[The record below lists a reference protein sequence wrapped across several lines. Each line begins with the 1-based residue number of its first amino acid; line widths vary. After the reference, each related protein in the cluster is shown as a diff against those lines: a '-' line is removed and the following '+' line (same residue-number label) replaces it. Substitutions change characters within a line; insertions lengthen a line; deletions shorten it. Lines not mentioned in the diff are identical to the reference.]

1 MPTHATLGK
10 VLASRMR
17 AALLQMAAMLPAS
30 NFRAMAMVSPHF
42 RVAVMGDAHGDF
54 LDGECKVLER
64 VAKPDLFL
72 AVGDFANEDAAIIR
86 RVAAATKHLSGAAH
100 VILGNH
106 DAWRSSRTGTVSE
119 TLRHIRDAVS
129 PDLDVAYR
137 RVEVPS
143 ATGVFSVVGARPLS
157 WGGGIQATTKKSWA
171 LLKELYGVSTP
182 EESTGVITDAL
193 LGAVGP
199 AIVVAHQG
207 PAGLGEEAASICGK
221 DWTPQPAGGDF
232 GDDDLSECIAS
243 ARAVGVPLCCF
254 GHMHA
259 PLRHGGRRKMV
270 CEREGT
276 VYVNAAEVPRHRTA
290 VEGVDFHYT
299 IVDFGPGD
307 RVGRVAG
314 VWLNERAGLVDEE
327 ELWKRVE

>member
-1 MPTHATLGK
+1 MRRIAAAT
-10 VLASRMR
+10 
-17 AALLQMAAMLPAS
+17 MAAMLPAS
-30 NFRAMAMVSPHF
+30 KNFRAMAMKPQF

-54 LDGECKVLER
+54 LDGECAVLER

-72 AVGDFANEDAAIIR
+72 AVGDFANEEATIIK
-86 RVAAATKHLSGAAH
+86 RVAAATKDLSGAAH
-100 VILGNH
+100 LILGNH

-119 TLRHIRDAVS
+119 TLRDIRDAVS

-157 WGGGIQATTKKSWA
+157 WGGGIKATTKKSWA

-193 LGAVGP
+193 LGAIGP

-207 PAGLGEEAASICGK
+207 PAGLGEAAGDICGR
-221 DWTPQPAGGDF
+221 DWTPESADF
-232 GDDDLSECIAS
+232 GDNDLRDCIAS

-270 CEREGT
+270 SESDGT

-307 RVGRVAG
+307 RVDRVAG

-327 ELWKRVE
+327 ELWKRV

>member
-1 MPTHATLGK
+1 
-10 VLASRMR
+10 MR
-17 AALLQMAAMLPAS
+17 RVSVAAMAAMLPA
-30 NFRAMAMVSPHF
+30 NFRTMAMKSHF

-54 LDGECKVLER
+54 LDGECAVLER

-72 AVGDFANEDAAIIR
+72 AVGDFNNEDVAIIK

-100 VILGNH
+100 LILGNH

-119 TLRHIRDAVS
+119 TLRAIRDAVS

-157 WGGGIQATTKKSWA
+157 WGGGIKATTKKSWA

-182 EESTGVITDAL
+182 EESTGVITNAL

-207 PAGLGEEAASICGK
+207 PAGLGEDAGAICGR
-221 DWTPQPAGGDF
+221 DWTPQAADF
-232 GDDDLSECIAS
+232 GDDDLRDSLAS
-243 ARAVGVPLCCF
+243 ARSVGIPCCCF

-259 PLRHGGRRKMV
+259 PLRHGGRRRMV

-276 VYVNAAEVPRHRTA
+276 VYVNAAEVPRHRQSTN
-290 VEGVDFHYT
+290 GIDFHYT

-307 RVGRVAG
+307 RVNRVAG
-314 VWLNERAGLVDEE
+314 VWLSEEAGLVDEE
-327 ELWKRVE
+327 VLWRRE

>member
-1 MPTHATLGK
+1 
-10 VLASRMR
+10 
-17 AALLQMAAMLPAS
+17 MAAMLPAS
-30 NFRAMAMVSPHF
+30 NNFRAMAMKPNF
-42 RVAVMGDAHGDF
+42 RVAVLGDAHGDF
-54 LDGECKVLER
+54 LTGECAVLER

-72 AVGDFANEDAAIIR
+72 AVGDFDNESLDIIR
-86 RVAAATKHLSGAAH
+86 RVAAATKDLSGAAH
-100 VILGNH
+100 LILGNH

-119 TLRHIRDAVS
+119 TLRAIRDAVS

-157 WGGGIQATTKKSWA
+157 WGGGLAATTKKSWA

-221 DWTPQPAGGDF
+221 DWVQPYSDF
-232 GDDDLSECIAS
+232 GDDDLRDSLAS
-243 ARAVGVPLCCF
+243 ARSVGIPLVCF

-259 PLRHGGRRKMV
+259 PLRHGGRRLMV

-276 VYVNAAEVPRHRTA
+276 VYVNAAEVPRHRQSTT
-290 VEGVDFHYT
+290 GVDFHYT

-307 RVGRVAG
+307 RVNRVAG
-314 VWLNERAGLVDEE
+314 VWLSEEAGLVDEE
-327 ELWKRVE
+327 VLWRRE

>member
-1 MPTHATLGK
+1 M
-10 VLASRMR
+10 
-17 AALLQMAAMLPAS
+17 
-30 NFRAMAMVSPHF
+30 
-42 RVAVMGDAHGDF
+42 
-54 LDGECKVLER
+54 
-64 VAKPDLFL
+64 
-72 AVGDFANEDAAIIR
+72 
-86 RVAAATKHLSGAAH
+86 
-100 VILGNH
+100 
-106 DAWRSSRTGTVSE
+106 
-119 TLRHIRDAVS
+119 
-129 PDLDVAYR
+129 AYR
-137 RVEVPS
+137 RVDVPS

-207 PAGLGEEAASICGK
+207 PAGLGEDAGAICGR
-221 DWTPQPAGGDF
+221 DWTPQAADF
-232 GDDDLSECIAS
+232 GDDDLLDCITS

-259 PLRHGGRRKMV
+259 PLRHGGRRRMV

-307 RVGRVAG
+307 RVDRVAG

-327 ELWKRVE
+327 ELWKREE

>member
-1 MPTHATLGK
+1 
-10 VLASRMR
+10 
-17 AALLQMAAMLPAS
+17 MLPAS
-30 NFRAMAMVSPHF
+30 SFRAMAMKPNF
-42 RVAVMGDAHGDF
+42 RVAVLGDAHGDF
-54 LDGECKVLER
+54 LSSECAVLER

-72 AVGDFANEDAAIIR
+72 AVGDFNNEELDIIK
-86 RVAAATKHLSGAAH
+86 RVASATKDLSGAAH
-100 VILGNH
+100 LILGNH
-106 DAWRSSRTGTVSE
+106 DAWRSSRTGAVSE
-119 TLRHIRDAVS
+119 TLRAIRDAVS

-157 WGGGIQATTKKSWA
+157 WGGGIKATTKKSWA

-221 DWTPQPAGGDF
+221 DWMQPYSDF
-232 GDDDLSECIAS
+232 GDDDLRDSLAS
-243 ARAVGVPLCCF
+243 ARSVGIPLVCF

-259 PLRHGGRRKMV
+259 PLRHGGRRLMV

-276 VYVNAAEVPRHRTA
+276 VYVNAAEVPRHRQSTT
-290 VEGVDFHYT
+290 GVDFHYT

-307 RVGRVAG
+307 RVNRVAG
-314 VWLNERAGLVDEE
+314 VWLSEEAGLVDEE
-327 ELWKRVE
+327 VLWRRE

>member
-1 MPTHATLGK
+1 
-10 VLASRMR
+10 MR
-17 AALLQMAAMLPAS
+17 TVIKMAAMLPSAV
-30 NFRAMAMVSPHF
+30 AMVRPNF

-54 LDGECKVLER
+54 LDGECAVLER

-72 AVGDFANEDAAIIR
+72 VVGDFANEDAAIIK

-100 VILGNH
+100 LILGNH

-119 TLRHIRDAVS
+119 TLRAIRDAVS

-137 RVEVPS
+137 RVDVPS

-157 WGGGIQATTKKSWA
+157 WGGGIKATTKKSWA

-193 LGAVGP
+193 LGAIGP

-207 PAGLGEEAASICGK
+207 PAGLGEAAGDICGR
-221 DWTPQPAGGDF
+221 DWTPESADF
-232 GDDDLSECIAS
+232 GDNDLRDCIAS

-270 CEREGT
+270 SESDGT

-307 RVGRVAG
+307 RVDRVAG

-327 ELWKRVE
+327 ELWKRGE

>member
-1 MPTHATLGK
+1 
-10 VLASRMR
+10 MR
-17 AALLQMAAMLPAS
+17 RVSVAAMAAMLPAS
-30 NFRAMAMVSPHF
+30 PNFRAMAMKPNF
-42 RVAVMGDAHGDF
+42 RVAVLGDAHGDF
-54 LDGECKVLER
+54 LAGECAVLER

-72 AVGDFANEDAAIIR
+72 GVGDFNNEELDIIR
-86 RVAAATKHLSGAAH
+86 RVAAATKDLSGAAH
-100 VILGNH
+100 LILGNH

-119 TLRHIRDAVS
+119 TLRAIRDAVS

-157 WGGGIQATTKKSWA
+157 WGGGIKATTKKSWA

-221 DWTPQPAGGDF
+221 DWTATAAGARQCGNQPVLRASSANLISTQISVMMTCGIALRRLGPLACPF
-232 GDDDLSECIAS
+232 AALGTCTLLSGTGADDAWSAS
-243 ARAVGVPLCCF
+243 ARALY
-254 GHMHA
+254 M
-259 PLRHGGRRKMV
+259 
-270 CEREGT
+270 
-276 VYVNAAEVPRHRTA
+276 
-290 VEGVDFHYT
+290 
-299 IVDFGPGD
+299 
-307 RVGRVAG
+307 
-314 VWLNERAGLVDEE
+314 
-327 ELWKRVE
+327 

>member
-1 MPTHATLGK
+1 
-10 VLASRMR
+10 MR

>member
-1 MPTHATLGK
+1 M
-10 VLASRMR
+10 
-17 AALLQMAAMLPAS
+17 
-30 NFRAMAMVSPHF
+30 
-42 RVAVMGDAHGDF
+42 
-54 LDGECKVLER
+54 
-64 VAKPDLFL
+64 
-72 AVGDFANEDAAIIR
+72 
-86 RVAAATKHLSGAAH
+86 
-100 VILGNH
+100 
-106 DAWRSSRTGTVSE
+106 
-119 TLRHIRDAVS
+119 
-129 PDLDVAYR
+129 AYR
-137 RVEVPS
+137 RVDVPS

-207 PAGLGEEAASICGK
+207 PAGLGEDAGAICGR
-221 DWTPQPAGGDF
+221 DWTPQAADF
-232 GDDDLSECIAS
+232 GDDDLLDCITS

-259 PLRHGGRRKMV
+259 PLRHGGRRRMV

-276 VYVNAAEVPRHRTA
+276 VYVNAAEVPRHRDSSA
-290 VEGVDFHYT
+290 NGKDFHYT

-307 RVGRVAG
+307 RVDRVAG

-327 ELWKRVE
+327 ELWKRPVE

>member
-1 MPTHATLGK
+1 
-10 VLASRMR
+10 
-17 AALLQMAAMLPAS
+17 
-30 NFRAMAMVSPHF
+30 MAMKPNF
-42 RVAVMGDAHGDF
+42 RVAVLGDAHGDF
-54 LDGECKVLER
+54 LDGECAVLER

-72 AVGDFANEDAAIIR
+72 AVGDFNNEDLDIIR
-86 RVAAATKHLSGAAH
+86 RVVAATKDLSGAAH
-100 VILGNH
+100 LILGNH

-119 TLRHIRDAVS
+119 TLRAIRDAVS

-157 WGGGIQATTKKSWA
+157 WGGGLAATTKKSWA
-171 LLKELYGVSTP
+171 LLKDLYGVSTP
-182 EESTGVITDAL
+182 EESTAVVTDAL

-221 DWTPQPAGGDF
+221 DWMQPYSDF
-232 GDDDLSECIAS
+232 GDDDLRDSLAS
-243 ARAVGVPLCCF
+243 ARSVGIPLVCF

-259 PLRHGGRRKMV
+259 PLRPGGRRRLV

-276 VYVNAAEVPRHRTA
+276 VYVNAAEVPRHRDSSA
-290 VEGVDFHYT
+290 NGKDFHYT

-307 RVGRVAG
+307 RVDRVAG
-314 VWLNERAGLVDEE
+314 VWLSERDGLVDEE
-327 ELWKRVE
+327 VLWRRGD

>member
-1 MPTHATLGK
+1 
-10 VLASRMR
+10 MR
-17 AALLQMAAMLPAS
+17 AALLHMAALLPAS

-54 LDGECKVLER
+54 LDGECAVLER

-72 AVGDFANEDAAIIR
+72 AVGDFNNEELDIIR

-100 VILGNH
+100 LILGNH

-119 TLRHIRDAVS
+119 TLRAIRDAVS
-129 PDLDVAYR
+129 PELDVAYR

-157 WGGGIQATTKKSWA
+157 WGGGLAATTKKSWA

-221 DWTPQPAGGDF
+221 DWTETAADF
-232 GDDDLSECIAS
+232 GDDDLHDCLAS
-243 ARAVGVPLCCF
+243 ARSVGMPPVLCCF
-254 GHMHA
+254 GHMHR
-259 PLRHGGRRKMV
+259 PH
-270 CEREGT
+270 
-276 VYVNAAEVPRHRTA
+276 
-290 VEGVDFHYT
+290 
-299 IVDFGPGD
+299 
-307 RVGRVAG
+307 
-314 VWLNERAGLVDEE
+314 
-327 ELWKRVE
+327 

>member
-1 MPTHATLGK
+1 
-10 VLASRMR
+10 MR

-307 RVGRVAG
+307 RVDRVAG

-327 ELWKRVE
+327 ELWKRV

>member
-1 MPTHATLGK
+1 
-10 VLASRMR
+10 
-17 AALLQMAAMLPAS
+17 MAAMLPAS
-30 NFRAMAMVSPHF
+30 PNFRAMAMKPNF
-42 RVAVMGDAHGDF
+42 RVAVLGDAHGDF
-54 LDGECKVLER
+54 LDGECAVLER

-72 AVGDFANEDAAIIR
+72 AVGDFDNEGLAIIR
-86 RVAAATKHLSGAAH
+86 RVAAATKDLSGAAH
-100 VILGNH
+100 LILGNH

-119 TLRHIRDAVS
+119 TLRAIRDAVS

-143 ATGVFSVVGARPLS
+143 ATGVFSLVGARPLS

-171 LLKELYGVSTP
+171 LLKDLYGVSTP
-182 EESTGVITDAL
+182 EESTAVVTDAL

-207 PAGLGEEAASICGK
+207 PAGLGEDAASICGK
-221 DWTPQPAGGDF
+221 DWTKEASDF
-232 GDDDLSECIAS
+232 GDDDLRDSLAS
-243 ARAVGVPLCCF
+243 ARSVGIPCVVF

-259 PLRHGGRRKMV
+259 PLRFGGRRRMV

-276 VYVNAAEVPRHRTA
+276 VYVNAAEVPRHRQSTNGI
-290 VEGVDFHYT
+290 EYHYT

-307 RVGRVAG
+307 RVDRVAG
-314 VWLNERAGLVDEE
+314 VWLSERDGLVDEE
-327 ELWKRVE
+327 VLWRRE

>member
-1 MPTHATLGK
+1 
-10 VLASRMR
+10 
-17 AALLQMAAMLPAS
+17 MAAMLPAS
-30 NFRAMAMVSPHF
+30 NNFRAMAMKPNF
-42 RVAVMGDAHGDF
+42 RVAVLGDAHGDF
-54 LDGECKVLER
+54 LTGECAVLER

-72 AVGDFANEDAAIIR
+72 AVGDFNNEELDIIK

-100 VILGNH
+100 LILGNH
-106 DAWRSSRTGTVSE
+106 DAWRSSRTGKVSE
-119 TLRHIRDAVS
+119 TLRAIRDAVS

-143 ATGVFSVVGARPLS
+143 ATGVFSLVGARPLS

-171 LLKELYGVSTP
+171 LLKDLYGVSTP
-182 EESTGVITDAL
+182 EESTAIITDKL

-221 DWTPQPAGGDF
+221 DWMQPYSDF
-232 GDDDLSECIAS
+232 GDDDLRDSLAS
-243 ARAVGVPLCCF
+243 ARSVGIPLCTF

-259 PLRHGGRRKMV
+259 PLRHGGRRRMV

-307 RVGRVAG
+307 RVDRVAG

-327 ELWKRVE
+327 ELWKRV

>member
-1 MPTHATLGK
+1 
-10 VLASRMR
+10 MR
-17 AALLQMAAMLPAS
+17 TVIKMAAMLPSAV
-30 NFRAMAMVSPHF
+30 AMVRPNF

-54 LDGECKVLER
+54 LDGECAVLER

-72 AVGDFANEDAAIIR
+72 VVGDFANEDAAIIK

-100 VILGNH
+100 LILGNH

-119 TLRHIRDAVS
+119 TLRDIRDAVS

-157 WGGGIQATTKKSWA
+157 WGGGIKATTKKSWA

-193 LGAVGP
+193 LGAIGP

-207 PAGLGEEAASICGK
+207 PAGLGEAAGDICGR
-221 DWTPQPAGGDF
+221 DWTPESADF
-232 GDDDLSECIAS
+232 GDDDLRDCLAS
-243 ARAVGVPLCCF
+243 ARSIGVPPALLCF

-259 PLRHGGRRKMV
+259 PLRHGGRRRMV

-276 VYVNAAEVPRHRTA
+276 VYVNAAEVPRHRQSTN
-290 VEGVDFHYT
+290 GKDFHYT

-307 RVGRVAG
+307 RVDRVAG
-314 VWLNERAGLVDEE
+314 VWLSEEAGLVDEE
-327 ELWKRVE
+327 VLWRRK

>member
-1 MPTHATLGK
+1 
-10 VLASRMR
+10 
-17 AALLQMAAMLPAS
+17 MAAMLPA
-30 NFRAMAMVSPHF
+30 NFRAMAMKPHF
-42 RVAVMGDAHGDF
+42 RVAVLGDAHGDF
-54 LDGECKVLER
+54 LDGECAVLER

-72 AVGDFANEDAAIIR
+72 AVGDFDNESLEIIR
-86 RVAAATKHLSGAAH
+86 RVASATKDLSGAAH
-100 VILGNH
+100 LILGNH
-106 DAWRSSRTGTVSE
+106 DAWRSSRTGTVSK
-119 TLRHIRDAVS
+119 TLRAIRDAVS

-143 ATGVFSVVGARPLS
+143 ATGVFSLVGARPLS

-171 LLKELYGVSTP
+171 LLKDLYGVSTP

-221 DWTPQPAGGDF
+221 DWIPNEASDF
-232 GDDDLSECIAS
+232 GDDDLRDSLAS
-243 ARAVGVPLCCF
+243 ARSVGIPLCCF

-259 PLRHGGRRKMV
+259 PLRFGGRRRMV
-270 CEREGT
+270 CESEGT
-276 VYVNAAEVPRHRTA
+276 VYVNAAEVPRHRQA
-290 VEGVDFHYT
+290 NGIEFHYT

-307 RVGRVAG
+307 RVDRVAG
-314 VWLNERAGLVDEE
+314 VWLSEEAGLVDEE
-327 ELWKRVE
+327 VLWRRE

>member
-1 MPTHATLGK
+1 
-10 VLASRMR
+10 MR
-17 AALLQMAAMLPAS
+17 ALLQMAALLPAS
-30 NFRAMAMVSPHF
+30 NFRAMAMVSPQF

-54 LDGECKVLER
+54 LDSECAVLER

-72 AVGDFANEDAAIIR
+72 AVGDFANEDAAIIK

-100 VILGNH
+100 LILGNH

-119 TLRHIRDAVS
+119 TLRAIRDAVS

-137 RVEVPS
+137 RVEVSS
-143 ATGVFSVVGARPLS
+143 ATGVFSLVGARPLS

-171 LLKELYGVSTP
+171 LLKDLYGVSTP
-182 EESTGVITDAL
+182 EESTAIITDKL

-221 DWTPQPAGGDF
+221 DWMQPYSDF
-232 GDDDLSECIAS
+232 GDDDLRDSLAS
-243 ARAVGVPLCCF
+243 ARSVGIPLVCF

-259 PLRHGGRRKMV
+259 PLRHGGRRRMV

-307 RVGRVAG
+307 RVDRVAG

-327 ELWKRVE
+327 ELWKRV